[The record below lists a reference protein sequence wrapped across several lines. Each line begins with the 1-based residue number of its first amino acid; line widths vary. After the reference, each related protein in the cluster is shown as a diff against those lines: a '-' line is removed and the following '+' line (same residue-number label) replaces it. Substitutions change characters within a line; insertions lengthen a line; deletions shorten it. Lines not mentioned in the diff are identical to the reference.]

1 MLIYL
6 ILAPLLHISTICEE
20 AWPLFN
26 EALGLVIISQLTNH
40 LSWLLVPRLN
50 ESLEVVII
58 SQLTNHLSWLLSEVH
73 HFTLVL
79 LPLLCISNK
88 TPNHKVPD
96 PQRGSSWP
104 GHDLLTPFRVPCK
117 SRTPEPRPY
126 IVTLHTLNPKSP
138 HPKS

>member
-6 ILAPLLHISTICEE
+6 ILAPLPHISTICEE

-58 SQLTNHLSWLLSEVH
+58 SQLTNHLSWLLFRS
-73 HFTLVL
+73 T
-79 LPLLCISNK
+79 PLYVGFAA
-88 TPNHKVPD
+88 TAMHK
-96 PQRGSSWP
+96 Q
-104 GHDLLTPFRVPCK
+104 
-117 SRTPEPRPY
+117 
-126 IVTLHTLNPKSP
+126 
-138 HPKS
+138 